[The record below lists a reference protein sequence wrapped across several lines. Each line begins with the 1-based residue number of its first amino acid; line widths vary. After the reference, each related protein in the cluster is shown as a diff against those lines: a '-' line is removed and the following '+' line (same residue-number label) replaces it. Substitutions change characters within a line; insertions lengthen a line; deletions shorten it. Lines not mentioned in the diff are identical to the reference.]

1 MPQTKAFLSDAHCF
15 IERASARWGNE
26 YCTVGNQTKA
36 IEFRCAYV
44 LEWNRKLFNSIP
56 ELEWGN
62 GFAVGAVWYV
72 TLF

>member
-1 MPQTKAFLSDAHCF
+1 MN
-15 IERASARWGNE
+15 IVR
-26 YCTVGNQTKA
+26 VGTQTKA

-72 TLF
+72 TLFEAGNSKV